1 MLWFFE
7 KEEARLHYEI
17 RREPDGQR
25 IELVITWPDGREQ
38 VEAYD
43 DPADVL
49 ARSEILQRRFAE
61 TGWQA
66 PATRARFRS
75 RGFVEQ

>member
-7 KEEARLHYEI
+7 KEQARLQYEI

-49 ARSEILQRRFAE
+49 ARSEILQNRLAA

-66 PATRARFRS
+66 PATRDRFRNRPS
-75 RGFVEQ
+75 AE

>member
-17 RREPDGQR
+17 RRERDGQR

-49 ARSEILQRRFAE
+49 ARSEILQHRLAE

-75 RGFVEQ
+75 RGFAEQ

>member
-1 MLWFFE
+1 MLWCFE
-7 KEEARLHYEI
+7 KEQARLHYEI

-38 VEAYD
+38 IEAYE

-49 ARSEILQRRFAE
+49 VRSEMLQHRLAE
-61 TGWQA
+61 TGWQ
-66 PATRARFRS
+66 TR
-75 RGFVEQ
+75 

>member
-17 RREPDGQR
+17 RREPNGQR

-49 ARSEILQRRFAE
+49 ARSEILQHRLAE

-75 RGFVEQ
+75 RGLTEQ

>member
-7 KEEARLHYEI
+7 KAQARLHYEI

-49 ARSEILQRRFAE
+49 ARSEILQNRLTS
-61 TGWQA
+61 TGWQE
-66 PATRARFRS
+66 PATRDRAPKRVS
-75 RGFVEQ
+75 AE